1 MFEFVK
7 SLDCAVP
14 LTSKAAAAA
23 GTYEIGMALK
33 IASGKLTKASGTDV
47 VTHICAQNVTLSAEG
62 ELVAYPVTGA
72 MLFEVPTSAFSA
84 STQVVGLKVT
94 LATDGK
100 RITATAAEGG
110 SKAGAYIVDTMSAA
124 AAGDKMLVRL
134 NYYN

>member
-14 LTSKAAAAA
+14 QTSRHVAAS

-47 VTHICAQNVTLSAEG
+47 ATHICAENAKLTADG
-62 ELVAYPVTGA
+62 EIVAFPVTPA
-72 MLFEVPTSAFSA
+72 MIFEVPISAYSA
-84 STQVVGLKVT
+84 TTQVAGLKVT

-100 RITATAAEGG
+100 RVTATAAENG
-110 SKAGAYIVDTMSAA
+110 SKAGAYIVDLQNAA
-124 AAGDKMLVRL
+124 AVGDKILVHL